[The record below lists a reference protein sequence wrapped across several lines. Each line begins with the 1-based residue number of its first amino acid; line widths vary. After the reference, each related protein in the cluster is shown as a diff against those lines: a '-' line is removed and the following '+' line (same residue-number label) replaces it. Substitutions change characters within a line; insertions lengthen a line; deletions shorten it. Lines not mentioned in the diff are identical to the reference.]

1 MKKIFSFLALMF
13 SVFQLFSA
21 SADFQI
27 TAVKPHVH
35 DPLED
40 DLVCNV
46 EIVNF
51 YTYPEDSEKGS
62 LATDGKEFLIDSNDI
77 EKKSGNDN
85 CELFQIYVKSN
96 KPVML
101 NVELEGG
108 VEPLDEN
115 HNLSEFI
122 IEKGIKYFLYGYYG
136 SEASG
141 DNADKDNKTAKN
153 GSPIKI
159 SVELKNATETAVF
172 AVKIGYGGG
181 VKDDTIIGDFRL
193 PITVNVYATVEEEK

>member
-1 MKKIFSFLALMF
+1 MKKILSFLALMLTA
-13 SVFQLFSA
+13 FQLFSA

-27 TAVKPHVH
+27 TAVKPYVH
-35 DPLED
+35 ESRED
-40 DLVCNV
+40 DLVCDV
-46 EIVNF
+46 KIVNC
-51 YTYPEDSEKGS
+51 YTYPDGSEKGS
-62 LATDGKEFLIDSNDI
+62 LATEGKEFLINSNDI

-96 KPVML
+96 KAVML
-101 NVELEGG
+101 KVELEGG

-115 HNLSEFI
+115 HDLSEFI

-136 SEASG
+136 SEATG
-141 DNADKDNKTAKN
+141 VNAERDNKTAEN

-159 SVELKNATETAVF
+159 SVGLKKATETAVF